1 MAEML
6 IVVAI
11 IIVLAAVAFIAVA
24 NYQRSMTQL
33 EYDTIAKEI
42 FIAAQNH
49 LTTAESQ
56 GYNGLKNTET
66 KAVYG
71 QTSSFETDSADKVYY
86 IPSSEPGDA
95 EEMLD
100 LMLPFGSI
108 DETVRAGGSYIIR
121 YQPSSARVLEVFYS
135 SPNQTS
141 ALTVKGTQLG
151 SGDFDYSSL
160 MVIRGDDEEHKSAR
174 RNFHNAVIGWYGDAE
189 ALPTGKKLEVPVV
202 KIHNEEKLWVEVT
215 DSNDSETSLVL
226 LVTGKTSEAQCK
238 FILRGDSADS
248 TGRVVNGQKIIILD
262 DITTAKLRFA
272 NIPGQKI
279 PTGSSAATPF
289 IPGEDLYIEAVAFNN
304 KALTNIAY
312 SGKQTTNSLFKSID
326 MEAAG
331 GSQKPVAKIENFRHL
346 ENLDPRVSAFA
357 SDQCCGKDGDG
368 TPVAVTNAKQTL
380 NMMWTGS
387 NSAFLER
394 IVALDEL
401 FGGSGPKSADAVQVY
416 WYKATGGG
424 IPTENFSKPGCYLP
438 VNLPDSEYALTYS
451 GNSLSISNV
460 KVDLDSGDAGL
471 FGSLKGAS
479 VSDLEL
485 IDFSILTASGNAGAL
500 AGSLDT
506 CTVSNVLAHNSTN
519 VAEVNI
525 TASGSAG
532 GLIGSQSDGKT
543 EYSAAAVIV
552 WPRTVTTG
560 GKSVTVTPTVAG
572 GLIGTM
578 TGGTINGCYSG
589 GHTEKAKYFI
599 GGSAAYNEDNTGIPI
614 NGKYNVIGATAGG
627 LIGNTSAVISK
638 CYSTCSASGTA
649 YAGGFAGVVAGG
661 SIADSY
667 SAGLVSGSYDPDS
680 RLIVNNAFLGS
691 LTGEASFEGNHY
703 YQIINEVRVPS
714 AEGSKSIKIE
724 YKGSGGSSEHADLA
738 GITPFDSTQESF
750 ISFVVG
756 SWTEDKPAKPYDDVL
771 KTYYKEKYF
780 LPTVAQLGASV
791 PNGYFVKTHYGD
803 WPAPEIFVINN

>member
-71 QTSSFETDSADKVYY
+71 QTSSFGTDPADKVYY

-151 SGDFDYSSL
+151 SGDFDYGSL
-160 MVIRGDDEEHKSAR
+160 MEIRGDDEEYKSAR

-215 DSNDSETSLVL
+215 DSNASETSLVL
-226 LVTGKTSEAQCK
+226 LVTGKTSQAQCK
-238 FILRGDSADS
+238 FVLRGDTADT
-248 TGRVVNGQKIIILD
+248 TGRIVNGQKVVILD
-262 DITTAKLRFA
+262 DITTANMRFA
-272 NIPGQKI
+272 QIAGQKVGT
-279 PTGSSAATPF
+279 PGGSKASF

-331 GSQKPVAKIENFRHL
+331 DSQKPVAKIDNFRHL

-357 SDQCCGKDGDG
+357 SDACYGNDGDG
-368 TPVAVTNAKQTL
+368 NAIAVTNAKQVQD
-380 NMMWTGS
+380 MKWTGS
-387 NSAFLER
+387 ESAFLER
-394 IVALDEL
+394 IVTIPVA
-401 FGGSGPKSADAVQVY
+401 GGDKNSVQIY
-416 WYKATGGG
+416 WYEDTGEG
-424 IPTENFSKPGCYLP
+424 ILTENTSNPGCYLP
-438 VNLPDSEYALTYS
+438 VNLSDTDNYALTYS

-460 KVDLDSGDAGL
+460 KVDLDSGNAGL

-500 AGSLDT
+500 AGTLTDT
-506 CTVSNVLAHNSTN
+506 TVKNVLARNTGTDTETKY
-519 VAEVNI
+519 AVNI
-525 TASGSAG
+525 SASGSAG
-532 GLIGSQSDGKT
+532 GLIGIQNDGSVN
-543 EYSAAAVIV
+543 YSAAALIV
-552 WPRTVTTG
+552 RG
-560 GKSVTVTPTVAG
+560 NYFAG
-572 GLIGTM
+572 GLIGT
-578 TGGTINGCYSG
+578 TNNTAPTIIGCYSA
-589 GHTEKAKYFI
+589 GHTS
-599 GGSAAYNEDNTGIPI
+599 GGSYDEWTKLHDYDV
-614 NGKYNVIGATAGG
+614 KGATAGG
-627 LIGNTSAVISK
+627 LIGNAGSSTISNS
-638 CYSTCSASGTA
+638 YSTCSVNATNRG
-649 YAGGFAGVVAGG
+649 GGFAAAATGKIMNCYCTGRVLPDF
-661 SIADSY
+661 AD
-667 SAGLVSGSYDPDS
+667 DT
-680 RLIVNNAFLGS
+680 LIHNAFRTQLENEDGLADGS
-691 LTGEASFEGNHY
+691 SGY
-703 YQIINEVRVPS
+703 YYKIINEVQDPDT
-714 AEGSKSIKIE
+714 KQIE
-724 YKGSGGSSEHADLA
+724 YKDPYRLPGSNTPPAIAALDENAEKYNTFVGHPNGWKDARPYDKAALGKYYNGKYNLKTVLQLA
-738 GITPFDSTQESF
+738 GTSAPAGADSYYVSF
-750 ISFVVG
+750 
-756 SWTEDKPAKPYDDVL
+756 
-771 KTYYKEKYF
+771 
-780 LPTVAQLGASV
+780 
-791 PNGYFVKTHYGD
+791 HYGD
-803 WPAPEIFVINN
+803 WPAPEIFIINN

>member
-71 QTSSFETDSADKVYY
+71 QTSSFGTDSADKVYY
-86 IPSSEPGDA
+86 IASSEPGDA

-135 SPNQTS
+135 NPNQTS

-151 SGDFDYSSL
+151 SGDFDYGSL
-160 MVIRGDDEEHKSAR
+160 IEIRGDDEELKSAR
-174 RNFHNAVIGWYGDAE
+174 RNFHNAVIGWYGDTD

-215 DSNDSETSLVL
+215 DSNASETSLVL
-226 LVTGKTSEAQCK
+226 LVTGKTSQAQCK
-238 FILRGDSADS
+238 FVLRGDTAD
-248 TGRVVNGQKIIILD
+248 TTVRIVNGQKVVILD
-262 DITTAKLRFA
+262 DITTANMRFA
-272 NIPGQKI
+272 QIEGQKI
-279 PTGSSAATPF
+279 VTPGGSKASF

-357 SDQCCGKDGDG
+357 SDACYGNDGDG
-368 TPVAVTNAKQTL
+368 NAIAVTNAKQVQD
-380 NMMWTGS
+380 MKWTGS

-394 IVALDEL
+394 VVSLPVAGDD
-401 FGGSGPKSADAVQVY
+401 KNAVQIY
-416 WYKATGGG
+416 WYEATGGG
-424 IPTENFSKPGCYLP
+424 IPTENTSKEGCYLP
-438 VNLPDSEYALTYS
+438 VNLSDSEYALTYS
-451 GNSLSISNV
+451 GTGHSISNV

-485 IDFSILTASGNAGAL
+485 IDFNILTASGNAGAL
-500 AGSLDT
+500 AGTLTDT
-506 CTVSNVLAHNSTN
+506 TVKNVLARNTGTDTETKY
-519 VAEVNI
+519 AVNI
-525 TASGSAG
+525 SASGSAG
-532 GLIGSQSDGKT
+532 GLIGIQNGGSVN
-543 EYSAAAVIV
+543 YSAAALIV
-552 WPRTVTTG
+552 NGNT
-560 GKSVTVTPTVAG
+560 AG
-572 GLIGTM
+572 GLIGT
-578 TGGTINGCYSG
+578 TNNPAPTIVGCYSA
-589 GHTEKAKYFI
+589 GHTKD
-599 GGSAAYNEDNTGIPI
+599 GSYQLWTDGDSERSLPTHPYDVT
-614 NGKYNVIGATAGG
+614 GATAGG
-627 LIGNTSAVISK
+627 LIGNAGNSTISNS
-638 CYSTCSASGTA
+638 YSTCSVNATDRG
-649 YAGGFAGVVAGG
+649 GGFAATTTGKIENCYCTGRV
-661 SIADSY
+661 
-667 SAGLVSGSYDPDS
+667 LPDFDNDKN
-680 RLIVNNAFLGS
+680 LIHNAFRTQLEEGGLADGS
-691 LTGEASFEGNHY
+691 SGY
-703 YQIINEVRVPS
+703 YYKIINEVQDPDT
-714 AEGSKSIKIE
+714 KQIE
-724 YKGSGGSSEHADLA
+724 YKDPYRLPGSN
-738 GITPFDSTQESF
+738 TPPAIAALDENVTAYNK
-750 ISFVVG
+750 FVG
-756 SWTEDKPAKPYDDVL
+756 PASGWKDARPYDEETL
-771 KTYYKEKYF
+771 GKYYNNKYN
-780 LPTVAQLGASV
+780 LQTVEQLESSDWSTDTTKKD
-791 PNGYFVKTHYGD
+791 YFVKTHYGD
-803 WPAPEIFVINN
+803 WPAPEIFIINSNS

>member
-71 QTSSFETDSADKVYY
+71 QTSSFETDLADKVYY

-135 SPNQTS
+135 NPNQTS

-151 SGDFDYSSL
+151 SGDFDYGSL
-160 MVIRGDDEEHKSAR
+160 MEIRGDDEELKSAR
-174 RNFHNAVIGWYGDAE
+174 RNFHNAVIGWYGDTD

-215 DSNDSETSLVL
+215 DSNASETSLVL
-226 LVTGKTSEAQCK
+226 LVTGKTSQAQCK
-238 FILRGDSADS
+238 FVLRGDTAD
-248 TGRVVNGQKIIILD
+248 TTVRIVNGQKVVILD
-262 DITTAKLRFA
+262 DITTANMRFA
-272 NIPGQKI
+272 QIEGQKI
-279 PTGSSAATPF
+279 VTPGGSKASF

-357 SDQCCGKDGDG
+357 SDACYGNDGDG
-368 TPVAVTNAKQTL
+368 NAIAVTNAKQVQD
-380 NMMWTGS
+380 MKWTGS

-394 IVALDEL
+394 VVSLPVAGDD
-401 FGGSGPKSADAVQVY
+401 KNAVQIY
-416 WYKATGGG
+416 WYEATGGG
-424 IPTENFSKPGCYLP
+424 IPTENTSKEGCYLP
-438 VNLPDSEYALTYS
+438 VNLSDSEYALTYS
-451 GNSLSISNV
+451 GNSHSISNV

-471 FGSLKGAS
+471 FGSLKGVS

-572 GLIGTM
+572 GLIGTAS
-578 TGGTINGCYSG
+578 GTVTGCYSG
-589 GHTEKAKYFI
+589 GHTENAGYFN
-599 GGSAAYNEDNTGIPI
+599 GGSAIYNEDNTGIPT
-614 NGKYNVIGATAGG
+614 NGKYNVIGTTAGG
-627 LIGNTSAVISK
+627 LIGDTSAAISK
-638 CYSTCSASGTA
+638 CYSTCSVSGTA
-649 YAGGFAGVVAGG
+649 NAGGFAGVVAGG
-661 SIADSY
+661 SIIDSY
-667 SAGLVSGSYDPDS
+667 SAGLVSGSYNPNNL
-680 RLIVNNAFLGS
+680 LIVNNAFLGS
-691 LTGEASFEGNHY
+691 LTGDASFDGNHY

-714 AEGSKSIKIE
+714 AKGSKSIKIE
-724 YKGSGGSSEHADLA
+724 YKGSGGSSEHADLT
-738 GITPFDSTQESF
+738 GITPFDNTKESF
-750 ISFVVG
+750 VSFVVG
-756 SWTEDKPAKPYDDVL
+756 SWTEDKPAEPYDDVL

-791 PNGYFVKTHYGD
+791 PNGYYVKTHYGD
-803 WPAPEIFVINN
+803 WPAPEVFIINSNS